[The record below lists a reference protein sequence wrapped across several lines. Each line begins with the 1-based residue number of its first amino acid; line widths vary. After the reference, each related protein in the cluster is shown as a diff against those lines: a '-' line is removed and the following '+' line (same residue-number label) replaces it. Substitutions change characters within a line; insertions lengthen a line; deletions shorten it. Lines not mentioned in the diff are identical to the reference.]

1 VRTTDGYD
9 GGFLT
14 RRCVP
19 VCEWGSVSH
28 TARSQE
34 GAQRRE
40 AAPRRPAPPAGSGA
54 PVREAHYD
62 HGLPLEAARS
72 RPSAALATRQS
83 GKDR

>member
-40 AAPRRPAPPAGSGA
+40 AARGGRLRRPGGA

>member
-40 AAPRRPAPPAGSGA
+40 AARGGRLRRPGAG
-54 PVREAHYD
+54 R
-62 HGLPLEAARS
+62 R
-72 RPSAALATRQS
+72 S
-83 GKDR
+83 GKRTTTTGCP